1 MKLTYGQIRIALL
14 QMYYNDKPIYNMSFD
29 INVEGN
35 LDIKIFENSLNYIFK
50 RFKILKIN
58 ILLNNE
64 GIISSKMN
72 NNYLKVKI
80 SDIGDKNEIDKI
92 SNNFINEVFDLENDL
107 LVKVLYFSKINKLIF
122 LFSDLIIDG
131 QTVLN
136 FFKDL
141 SKIYNSLYNLKSGL
155 LEIPNFEKI
164 KKNNEIIYDENI
176 LNFWKKLIIKKD
188 LFLKLPVKNIN
199 TDIFENR
206 YLFLIE
212 SNLLLNIKEK
222 LKKYKITLFDFFVCI
237 FLFELHLLSNNEFI
251 CIDTLMSGDITNNV
265 GLFNNIVLIPFNFTK
280 DNMNKTLEEFIQNFS
295 NTLKQIKTNKIELE
309 YLCNNLDLNSLP
321 NIRIHFEYSNKNTM
335 KTVKFGDSYLSSD
348 IIENSSNTIRQN
360 IIFNICDF
368 GDKIECYFSFNK
380 ENYDLSFFE
389 NFKNIFIN
397 LLNNTNKKLN
407 DLRDKY
413 NFNTKN
419 YNILSNNFDKRFY
432 TYKMS
437 GKYPN
442 ISFNNYKKNM
452 DKYLK
457 IN

>member
-14 QMYYNDKPIYNMSFD
+14 QMYYKDKPIYNMSFD
-29 INVEGN
+29 INVNGN
-35 LDIKIFENSLNYIFK
+35 LDIKIFENSLNFIFK

-58 ILLNNE
+58 ILLSNE
-64 GIISSKMN
+64 GLISSKMN
-72 NNYLKVKI
+72 NKYLKVKI
-80 SDIGDKNEIDKI
+80 SDSSDKNEIDKI

-141 SKIYNSLYNLKSGL
+141 GKIYNSLYDLNLGL
-155 LEIPNFEKI
+155 LEIPNFEVI
-164 KKNNEIIYDENI
+164 KKNNEIIYGENI
-176 LNFWKKLIIKKD
+176 LNFWKNLIVKKD

-206 YLFLIE
+206 YSFLIE
-212 SNLLLNIKEK
+212 GNLLLNVKEK

-237 FLFELHLLSNNEFI
+237 FLFELHLLSKNEFI
-251 CIDTLMSGDITNNV
+251 CIDTLMSGNITNDV
-265 GLFNNIVLIPFNFTK
+265 GLFNNIILIPFNFTK
-280 DNMNKTLEEFIQNFS
+280 DKINKSLEEFIQDFS
-295 NTLKQIKTNKIELE
+295 NTLNQIKTNKIELE
-309 YLCNNLDLNSLP
+309 YLCNNLDLISLP

-335 KTVKFGDSYLSSD
+335 KTVKFGDSYFSSD

-380 ENYDLSFFE
+380 ENYDISFFE
-389 NFKNIFIN
+389 NFKI
-397 LLNNTNKKLN
+397 
-407 DLRDKY
+407 
-413 NFNTKN
+413 
-419 YNILSNNFDKRFY
+419 
-432 TYKMS
+432 
-437 GKYPN
+437 
-442 ISFNNYKKNM
+442 
-452 DKYLK
+452 YL
-457 IN
+457 